1 MGATLPSPPCNHGH
15 MPTSLGFL
23 DVCNETGRSAPAV
36 LSCKARS
43 ALFLGRLYFLR
54 VSRPVCDK
62 YPEAMSCTPITQS
75 SGTSVFSLT
84 LSCAVTASNEAL
96 SVALT
101 GMEIL
106 AVRPA
111 RIGRI
116 PGLSSAIGKN
126 GAVAG
131 SKSTP
136 SETSR
141 TFEPAPQALSL
152 TRTNQW
158 ECQSATSIA
167 GSPS

>member
-1 MGATLPSPPCNHGH
+1 MYANH
-15 MPTSLGFL
+15 TKQRDF
-23 DVCNETGRSAPAV
+23 R
-36 LSCKARS
+36 
-43 ALFLGRLYFLR
+43 LFVDAQLCSYR
-54 VSRPVCDK
+54 VKRGV
-62 YPEAMSCTPITQS
+62 I
-75 SGTSVFSLT
+75 G
-84 LSCAVTASNEAL
+84 CAD
-96 SVALT
+96 
-101 GMEIL
+101 GDGIL

-136 SETSR
+136 GEISR